1 MQYNYP
7 IMDKRHNH
15 NNTETHRQ
23 CADCKHIL
31 PRTEFHN
38 AKARHDGILPYC
50 KTCFAKRNA
59 AAYAAKKEIISGR
72 RRLLKTECVQSL
84 GGKCSR
90 CGYNEFVS
98 GLDFHHTADKE
109 NVVADLIT
117 KAATGN
123 GKEKVKL
130 MAELSKCVLLCRN
143 CHSAYHAN
151 EWK

>member
-1 MQYNYP
+1 MT
-7 IMDKRHNH
+7 DKRYNP

-23 CADCKHIL
+23 CADCKNVL
-31 PRTEFHN
+31 PRSAFS
-38 AKARHDGILPYC
+38 KASRKHDGVFNYC
-50 KTCFAKRNA
+50 RACVAKRNSIT
-59 AAYAAKKEIISGR
+59 YAIRKDSIAER
-72 RRLLKTECVQSL
+72 RRTLKTECVQSM

-98 GLDFHHTADKE
+98 GLDFHHLGDKE
-109 NVVADLIT
+109 NAVADLIT

-130 MAELSKCVLLCRN
+130 MAELSKCILLCRN

-151 EWK
+151 EWE